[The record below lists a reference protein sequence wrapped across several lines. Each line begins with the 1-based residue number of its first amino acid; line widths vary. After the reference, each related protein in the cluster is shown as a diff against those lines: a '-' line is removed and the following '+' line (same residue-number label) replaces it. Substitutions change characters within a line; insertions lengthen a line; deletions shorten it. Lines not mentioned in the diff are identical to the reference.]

1 MSLAPL
7 GITAITGGVPRID
20 RSMPMTGTGTTG
32 TGGTSGS
39 GSSGSTST
47 AGSSE
52 LDREAFLKLL
62 VAQLKYQ
69 DPSSPMDASAMMTQ
83 TAQLT
88 MVDKLDEM
96 NDLLTTNAM
105 VGQLTLAGSVVGKQI
120 TFTDPDG
127 FKQAGVVASVRFN
140 NGQMILSIPNWDVP
154 MESVESIGLPTAT
167 ETGTTGTGAT
177 GTGATGAGAT
187 GTGTTGTSSTGSS
200 TDTSSSA
207 STSATGADSTSTTG
221 STSSTST
228 STSGTSD
235 SSGSAAT
242 GDAGATTDPDAP

>member
-1 MSLAPL
+1 
-7 GITAITGGVPRID
+7 
-20 RSMPMTGTGTTG
+20 
-32 TGGTSGS
+32 
-39 GSSGSTST
+39 
-47 AGSSE
+47 
-52 LDREAFLKLL
+52 
-62 VAQLKYQ
+62 
-69 DPSSPMDASAMMTQ
+69 MDASAMMTQ

-177 GTGATGAGAT
+177 GTGATGTGAAGAGAT